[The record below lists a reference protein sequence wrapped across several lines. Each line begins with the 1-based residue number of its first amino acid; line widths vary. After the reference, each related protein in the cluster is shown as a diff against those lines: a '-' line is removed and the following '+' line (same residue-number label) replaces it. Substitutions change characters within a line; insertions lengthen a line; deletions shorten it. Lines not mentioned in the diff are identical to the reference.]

1 MSLVKYYPAYC
12 TFVKTLGIL
21 PCEFNKTHNEIIHSR
36 SGFKYY
42 LYVFNFIFI
51 IIMTAKQL
59 LMLTLTYYF
68 MDAEPKADKDLIL
81 KVQLLWFMGVLG
93 AAMMVVFQAIYLKA
107 WVRFLN

>member
-1 MSLVKYYPAYC
+1 
-12 TFVKTLGIL
+12 
-21 PCEFNKTHNEIIHSR
+21 
-36 SGFKYY
+36 
-42 LYVFNFIFI
+42 
-51 IIMTAKQL
+51 MTAKQL

-107 WVRFLN
+107 WVRFLNSWMQLERLVSGKNSVKHAIPKLSIPIVYYF